1 VELLGVRE
9 YTYDLNVP
17 SESIAPRTILFKAF
31 IWSVGEDIHTI
42 RDLPTSTELVSFKQP
57 LSINDIKPQEVD
69 LGLEAM
75 LLLGVSWNLFACQTF
90 LT

>member
-1 VELLGVRE
+1 VVLLGLQG

-17 SESIAPRTILFKAF
+17 SESIAPRTTLFKAI
-31 IWSVGEDIHTI
+31 IWSVGEDMHVI
-42 RDLPTSTELVSFKQP
+42 RDLPTSTELVSFKRP
-57 LSINDIKPQEVD
+57 LSIDDIKPQEVD